1 MKSSTKTALIVVLA
15 VVAAGGALAAG
26 YGLSNTFHGWVD
38 DNVLHKDTAYYP
50 KGCVKNDDGTI
61 TVKTSFAHTDKSS
74 IPYTG
79 GGTYYTIPDFEVAE
93 YVNSNG
99 CIRVVNSL
107 FSNGEMRGVMLMSQ
121 DSTVYLDLLAEQ
133 QDVHAVDVKFYSDY
147 DEGLAKEKG
156 AFFYAPYANVEDV
169 DPVFTA
175 KGKADDSIEITV
187 TYVPKGAKYT
197 GDKKAK
203 KSTQSE
209 ATTSSAA
216 AN

>member
-1 MKSSTKTALIVVLA
+1 
-15 VVAAGGALAAG
+15 
-26 YGLSNTFHGWVD
+26 
-38 DNVLHKDTAYYP
+38 
-50 KGCVKNDDGTI
+50 
-61 TVKTSFAHTDKSS
+61 
-74 IPYTG
+74 
-79 GGTYYTIPDFEVAE
+79 
-93 YVNSNG
+93 
-99 CIRVVNSL
+99 
-107 FSNGEMRGVMLMSQ
+107 MLLSQ
-121 DSTVYLDLLAEQ
+121 DSTVYLDLLAEK

-175 KGKADDSIEITV
+175 KAKTDDSIEITV

-209 ATTSSAA
+209 AATSSAA
-216 AN
+216 TN